1 MYLSCYNL
9 ELNDYIKVL
18 DQRLEDKQKKELCDI
33 VFLKKRN
40 TGAPSTQPK
49 PSNSPTWAVSGKA
62 IHYYSIFVTVIVC
75 AGDSSLL
82 TEPLAD
88 LTNFI
93 LSADDAVAD

>member
-1 MYLSCYNL
+1 MWHCLFK
-9 ELNDYIKVL
+9 E
-18 DQRLEDKQKKELCDI
+18 KKH
-33 VFLKKRN
+33 R
-40 TGAPSTQPK
+40 APLTQPK
-49 PSNSPTWAVSGKA
+49 SSNSPAWAVSGRA

-75 AGDSSLL
+75 AGNSSVS